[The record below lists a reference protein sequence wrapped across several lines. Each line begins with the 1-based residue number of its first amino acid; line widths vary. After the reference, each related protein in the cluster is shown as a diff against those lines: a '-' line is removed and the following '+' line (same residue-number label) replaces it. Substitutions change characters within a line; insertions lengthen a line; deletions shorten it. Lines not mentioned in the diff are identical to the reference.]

1 MNFDIQVVNSLPNSH
16 QNVNI
21 FSSMNVVTI
30 LEKNSIKIFKGKKSI
45 LVGLTKIPRVFY
57 N

>member
-1 MNFDIQVVNSLPNSH
+1 MKFDIQVVNSLPNSH

-30 LEKNSIKIFKGKKSI
+30 LEKNSIKIFKGR
-45 LVGLTKIPRVFY
+45 KIY
-57 N
+57 SSWID